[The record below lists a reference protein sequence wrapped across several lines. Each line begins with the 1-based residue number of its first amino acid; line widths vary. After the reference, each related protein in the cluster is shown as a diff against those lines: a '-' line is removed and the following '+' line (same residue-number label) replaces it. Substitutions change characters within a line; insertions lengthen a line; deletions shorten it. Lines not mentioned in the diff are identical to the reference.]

1 MKAKTCYLI
10 SNREN
15 NKRINFNVDITTK
28 DEYDE
33 SQLTNLKK
41 ISFKNKKNHFNE
53 TSKDTKKNKTISF
66 LDKMNNIQ
74 EDISAFSPCI
84 NELKV
89 KADITTTV
97 QNMFKNDVNCFELLD
112 NYLNNYS
119 RERNENLLSMYEFL
133 YHKLKYKNDIKTERQ
148 LYECNV

>member
-1 MKAKTCYLI
+1 M
-10 SNREN
+10 
-15 NKRINFNVDITTK
+15 
-28 DEYDE
+28 
-33 SQLTNLKK
+33 KK
-41 ISFKNKKNHFNE
+41 ISFRNKKNYFNE
-53 TSKDTKKNKTISF
+53 NSKDTKKNKTISF
-66 LDKMNNIQ
+66 LDKMNNTQ

-148 LYECNV
+148 LYECNVCDK